1 MNSNRKINQR
11 IPDNIIINMNNL
23 FEYNS
28 PYINKNKTVI
38 LNIEIEENINNS
50 NLVKDIFN
58 DIEKYIFK
66 TKEKEEKDKIIID
79 KDNKGKLIDDIE
91 NIIRKEINNIFKSS
105 EHGKKGK
112 VISICKKE
120 FMKVIS
126 NYIKNWEQYKD
137 EIDFRNKSQLF
148 PLLKN
153 WIMNG
158 IFNISQN
165 ENYTK
170 IKKRGIYKFFG
181 YQKYN

>member
-91 NIIRKEINNIFKSS
+91 NIIRKEINNLFKRS
-105 EHGKKGK
+105 KYRKYGK
-112 VISICKKE
+112 VYQFTKK
-120 FMKVIS
+120 
-126 NYIKNWEQYKD
+126 N
-137 EIDFRNKSQLF
+137 L
-148 PLLKN
+148 
-153 WIMNG
+153 
-158 IFNISQN
+158 
-165 ENYTK
+165 
-170 IKKRGIYKFFG
+170 
-181 YQKYN
+181 